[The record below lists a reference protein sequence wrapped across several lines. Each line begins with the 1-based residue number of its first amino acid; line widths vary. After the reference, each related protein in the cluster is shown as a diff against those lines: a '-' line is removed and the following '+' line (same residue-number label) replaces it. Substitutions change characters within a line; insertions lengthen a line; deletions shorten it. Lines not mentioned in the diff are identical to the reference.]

1 MHGTQHPLPEPQRNQ
16 SQHLR
21 YGSISI
27 SDLLQH
33 DPKPPQF
40 LVPGESLC
48 GVEELSGLAEIAVLV
63 TLGLQAREQLI
74 AFGSR
79 RLPRRGVHGIIGAQP
94 VFFPEDFAAPLASIV
109 GATVTTKVF

>member
-1 MHGTQHPLPEPQRNQ
+1 MHSAQHLLPEPQHQ
-16 SQHLR
+16 QPQDLGH
-21 YGSISI
+21 GPITI
-27 SDLLQH
+27 SDLPQN

-40 LVPGESLC
+40 LVPGESLR
-48 GVEELSGLAEIAVLV
+48 GFEELCGLAEIAVLV
-63 TLGLQAREQLI
+63 TLRLQARGQLI

-94 VFFPEDFAAPLASIV
+94 FFFPEDFAAPLASIV